1 MHKMLLTFCIIILG
15 LSITAYPQDK
25 SSVKNKETTSS
36 EYEGK
41 IRELFEDITLLNL
54 VNGLNLNEAQIKQII
69 QYNKKVQLLRDQMQD
84 ENNKTIKDIVDAF
97 ATLKS
102 TLEKNEGIP
111 QEIENRAFTMEQEGK
126 KVTGEL
132 MNAVANIEKELT
144 GILLDAQKEIINT
157 FNPCL
162 IPPKD
167 LKNPVRAGQAQ
178 NNEMA
183 VELLRHLRRVPDEV
197 FEERKSEIAQR
208 HLEMIQKRLG
218 KLTDEEKERESQRL
232 LKVIEKVRAMTDK
245 EFELNG
251 PGLANEF
258 MNESKKDLSRDKDLR
273 EEIEQIERI
282 RHGGPSRLGRYLLN
296 PKIIPILEKRL
307 EIMKNPRKIAPAD
320 LDKINT
326 NPK

>member
-54 VNGLNLNEAQIKQII
+54 VNGLNLNEAQVKQII

-132 MNAVANIEKELT
+132 MIAVANIEKELT

-167 LKNPVRAGQAQ
+167 MKNPVRAGQAQ

-218 KLTDEEKERESQRL
+218 KLTDEEKERESQRF